1 MDHTLLTQLDKILEN
16 AQGNTL
22 DICYTLYCEYM
33 LQSENPS
40 EILQHILQ
48 CGTPIGTKDAPSA
61 KVSDEVKNRIIKSYY
76 KLLHEI
82 VRLNMNE
89 NDPVDEFYK
98 KLYEQ
103 IFISNLFPKEDA
115 ERAVI
120 LWLLIERIPEI
131 PYYQAVN
138 LLKRSDEDYQKA
150 IRRLIPQLHQAVH
163 MLNRHF
169 DSRTEETSQLVRIS
183 SEIQDEADRI
193 IYWSALISMMLRAAQ
208 NEPEE

>member
-1 MDHTLLTQLDKILEN
+1 MNHTILDQIDRILKN

-22 DICYTLYCEYM
+22 DICYTLYSEYM
-33 LQSENPS
+33 SQSENPS

-48 CGTPIGTKDAPSA
+48 CDISIGTKDAPSV
-61 KVSDEVKNRIIKSYY
+61 KVSDEVKNRISKSYY

-82 VRLNMNE
+82 VRLTMSE

-98 KLYEQ
+98 KLHEQ
-103 IFISNLFPKEDA
+103 VFVSSLFPKEDA

-120 LWLLIERIPEI
+120 LWLFIEKIPEI

-138 LLKRSDEDYQKA
+138 LLKRSDEDYQEA
-150 IRRLIPQLHQAVH
+150 IGRLMPQLHQAVH

-169 DSRTEETSQLVRIS
+169 GTRTEETSQLVRIA
-183 SEIQDEADRI
+183 SEIQDDADRI

-208 NEPEE
+208 NEPEA